1 MAADRDKLKQEIL
14 EKVREYY
21 VLAHQQPAFE
31 AGKSRVTYAGRYYD
45 QKELVN
51 LVDASLDFWLTAG
64 PYSRRFEGAMR
75 RRFKARDFFFVNSGS
90 SANLLM
96 VSTLCSPALAE
107 HLEAGDPRPLAPGDE
122 VITPAVTFPTT
133 LSPIVQNRLVPV
145 FIDVELGTYN
155 VDPSRIEAAIGP
167 RTRAMFIPHTL
178 GNPADLDVL
187 TDVARRHNLW
197 LLEDGCDALGAEW
210 NGKAVGSFGAMSSI
224 SFFPAHHITTGEG
237 GGVVVNH
244 LPVRRTAL
252 SVRDWGRDCWCDPG
266 KSNTCNKRFDWQL
279 GELPHGY
286 DHKYTYSNIGYNLKA
301 TDLQAAIGLAQVD
314 KIDEIVARRRHNF
327 ARLMDGLRDLEAR
340 GRVLLPRIDPRA
352 KASPFGF
359 TITIADGSERPRIIG
374 ALEGANIETRLLFG
388 GNILRQPAFTRIE
401 HRVHGSLEQSD
412 RVMRDTFWIGVGPR
426 ITDAMID
433 YMIDQLYRAFDR

>member
-1 MAADRDKLKQEIL
+1 MAADREKLKQEIL
-14 EKVREYY
+14 DKVREYHA
-21 VLAHQQPAFE
+21 LAHKPAAFE
-31 AGKSRVTYAGRYYD
+31 PGKSRVSFSGRYYD

-64 PYSRRFEGAMR
+64 PYSNRFEGAMR
-75 RRFKARDFFFVNSGS
+75 RRFEARAFFFVNSGS

-96 VSTLCSPALAE
+96 VSTLCSPD
-107 HLEAGDPRPLAPGDE
+107 LERYLEPGDPRPLVPGDE

-145 FIDVELGTYN
+145 FVDVELGTYN
-155 VDPSRIEAAIGP
+155 IDPARIEAAIGP
-167 RTRAMFIPHTL
+167 RTRALFIPHTL

-187 TDVARRHNLW
+187 SDVAKRHNLW

-210 NGKAVGSFGAMSSI
+210 RGKEVGTFGAMSSL
-224 SFFPAHHITTGEG
+224 SLYPAHHITTGEG
-237 GGVVVNH
+237 GGIVVNYMP
-244 LPVRRTAL
+244 LRRTAL
-252 SVRDWGRDCWCDPG
+252 SMRDWGRDCWCDPG

-286 DHKYTYSNIGYNLKA
+286 DHKYSYSNIGYNLKA
-301 TDLQAAIGLAQVD
+301 TDLQAAIGLAQVG

-327 ARLMDGLRDLEAR
+327 ARLMDGLKLLE
-340 GRVLLPRIDPRA
+340 GRVILPRIDSRA

-359 TITIADGSERPRIIG
+359 PITIADGSERKRIIN
-374 ALEGANIETRLLFG
+374 ALESANIETRLLFC
-388 GNILRQPAFTRIE
+388 GNILRQPGFTKID
-401 HRVHGSLEQSD
+401 HRVHGTLDQSD
-412 RVMRDTFWIGVGPR
+412 RVMNDTFWIGVGPR

-433 YMIDQLYRAFDR
+433 YMLEQLYRAFDR